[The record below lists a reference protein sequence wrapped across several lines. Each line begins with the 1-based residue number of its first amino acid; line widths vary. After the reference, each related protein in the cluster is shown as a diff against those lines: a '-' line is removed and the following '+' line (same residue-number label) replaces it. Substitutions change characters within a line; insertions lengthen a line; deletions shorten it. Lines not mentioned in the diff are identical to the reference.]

1 LDEDTLVDSPKPQ
14 PIQEKEK
21 RQVVG
26 ERLKKPSLEIVIKEQ
41 FINKC

>member
-26 ERLKKPSLEIVIKEQ
+26 E
-41 FINKC
+41 